1 MVLSLFPDQIGN
13 FRKRTQFIAMSSLTM
28 GCPFVCLYAS
38 VYPSQFLW
46 VFSLAEVCNQMLE
59 LYEQSRLPPAQGSEV
74 EGSAGGTRAAS
85 KAPTA
90 NEDQASKQ
98 ISSQAPQHSS
108 AERTVVPQR
117 GTENQSNDGSAEMG
131 SDITDHNLDIR
142 ESHNSE
148 QLTHQDNKR
157 EVSNR
162 SKSGTERDQDIIVG
176 TKEGA
181 EVGRRDESAL
191 NNSGSNVGR
200 NLERREVP
208 LGHSPNEAIKIDK
221 DKLKALAAMGKK
233 RKEQR
238 GEMALKKDVMDED
251 DLIERELEDGIELAV
266 EDEKNKRERRQNW
279 SKPDGED
286 HHGGEN
292 HEETRD
298 GRYMN
303 MKVQFQKDMDEDNA
317 EEGEMIDDASS
328 SLNNRKRRMGS
339 PPGRQPEMK
348 KHLDSSYHNDLAE

>member
-1 MVLSLFPDQIGN
+1 
-13 FRKRTQFIAMSSLTM
+13 M

-85 KAPTA
+85 KAPSA
-90 NEDQASKQ
+90 NEEQASKQ

-108 AERTVVPQR
+108 VERTGVPQR

-162 SKSGTERDQDIIVG
+162 SKSGTERDQDRMVG
-176 TKEGA
+176 TKE
-181 EVGRRDESAL
+181 
-191 NNSGSNVGR
+191 
-200 NLERREVP
+200 
-208 LGHSPNEAIKIDK
+208 
-221 DKLKALAAMGKK
+221 
-233 RKEQR
+233 
-238 GEMALKKDVMDED
+238 
-251 DLIERELEDGIELAV
+251 
-266 EDEKNKRERRQNW
+266 
-279 SKPDGED
+279 
-286 HHGGEN
+286 
-292 HEETRD
+292 
-298 GRYMN
+298 
-303 MKVQFQKDMDEDNA
+303 
-317 EEGEMIDDASS
+317 DASS
-328 SLNNRKRRMGS
+328 KATVLEPFVYEADEAGGTQTR
-339 PPGRQPEMK
+339 
-348 KHLDSSYHNDLAE
+348 